1 MFTIGNFNQIIFG
14 FFSMSSISDRIA
26 LRMRELNI
34 RQVDLIEKHGFSK
47 GTVSKWISGTNV
59 PNGPNLTK
67 LAATLN
73 TTESWIITGKDA
85 PEKPMRINEGFE
97 DAGPIN
103 AEKRWVPV
111 KAYSKMGPDGFFT
124 DMGYPEGGGDGY
136 VPTSSAGPNAYAV
149 KGSGGSMH
157 PAIRDGWY
165 CVCDPDAPAV
175 NGEYVQVCLKDGRCT
190 IKEFISL
197 QNNLLTLLA
206 VNSGERWTFELSE
219 VECIAGITD
228 IVPPSRHKH
237 EYPGMPVHE
246 MEYHF

>member
-1 MFTIGNFNQIIFG
+1 
-14 FFSMSSISDRIA
+14 MSALKDR
-26 LRMRELNI
+26 LREARKEAKRTQTEVAEAVGMKQSSYSEL
-34 RQVDLIEKHGFSK
+34 E
-47 GTVSKWISGTNV
+47 
-59 PNGPNLTK
+59 
-67 LAATLN
+67 
-73 TTESWIITGKDA
+73 TGKSGGSTYLPA
-85 PEKPMRINEGFE
+85 IANYLKVSALWLQTGEGPKHSSSVNTKVKRINEGFE

-124 DMGYPEGGGDGY
+124 DMGYPGNGGDGY

-149 KGSGGSMH
+149 KGTGGSMH

-175 NGEYVQVCLKDGRCT
+175 SGEYVQVCLKDGRCT

-219 VECIAGITD
+219 VECIAGVTD
-228 IVPPSRHKH
+228 IVPPSRHRQ
-237 EYPGMPVHE
+237 EYPGMPVFEVEH
-246 MEYHF
+246 HF